1 MLTHLT
7 IGDVHFDYLANGMF
21 VRFLQC
27 KVIIFSF
34 AINKCF
40 MERYF
45 ETMQKFVS
53 SLYCKLLDL
62 AAIDNCL
69 K

>member
-1 MLTHLT
+1 MLTHLIT
-7 IGDVHFDYLANGMF
+7 GDVHFDYLVNVMF
-21 VRFLQC
+21 VRFLHC

-34 AINKCF
+34 AINKYL

-45 ETMQKFVS
+45 ETMQKSVS